1 MKGAETKDDKII
13 EDYHKKRIDFERD
26 ITKEFQTEYQ
36 KRLAEVDDWS
46 VKESEKLDEIY
57 KNNHF
62 DQIVYEKLLKLNVKE
77 AELYKQD
84 AMTYEQYQNYKAKID
99 EATAK
104 KRLKIEQD
112 YQNKVAELRIQNA
125 LASVELEAKM
135 QAESPKDALNKQ
147 IALNMQLLALYKEEA
162 LQLKEQGDEQ
172 GYLQKVNQITAL
184 KSAIVDLKLKWLE
197 LNGTISQGFQFAMKE
212 FHDKALTSFQQGKE
226 IANSLINALQNGL
239 TGFLDVTSSKFMNF
253 RDLAISVLQS
263 IYQELLKILVIQ
275 PLVSSLGGLLGGGGG
290 LFGGLFG
297 GLSPAL
303 GFHSGGLVPRFHLG
317 IDEVPAILQTGE
329 RVLSREQNNTFNKLA
344 KVLDNPPQEKP
355 QQSLNIVNVVD
366 PQLLNQYLSS
376 QAGQKAIV
384 NVISNQAGQVKKILK

>member
-1 MKGAETKDDKII
+1 
-13 EDYHKKRIDFERD
+13 
-26 ITKEFQTEYQ
+26 
-36 KRLAEVDDWS
+36 
-46 VKESEKLDEIY
+46 
-57 KNNHF
+57 
-62 DQIVYEKLLKLNVKE
+62 
-77 AELYKQD
+77 
-84 AMTYEQYQNYKAKID
+84 
-99 EATAK
+99 
-104 KRLKIEQD
+104 
-112 YQNKVAELRIQNA
+112 
-125 LASVELEAKM
+125 
-135 QAESPKDALNKQ
+135 
-147 IALNMQLLALYKEEA
+147 MQLLALYKEEA
-162 LQLKEQGDEQ
+162 KQLKEQGDEQ